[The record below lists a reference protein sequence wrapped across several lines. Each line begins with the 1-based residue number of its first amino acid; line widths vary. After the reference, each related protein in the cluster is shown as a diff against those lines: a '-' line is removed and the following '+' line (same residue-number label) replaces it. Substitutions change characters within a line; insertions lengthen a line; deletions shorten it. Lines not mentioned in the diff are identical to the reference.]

1 MTQDIS
7 GFGTRIVIQASNTFP
22 SGFSV
27 TQSADD
33 ADPIDIPSIQLADK
47 AMTLNGTLVTWS
59 KANPIPATLNVIP
72 GSDDD
77 RNLQVLASANRAAAG
92 RRPARDVITMTVVY
106 PDGQTTR
113 LMRGK
118 ITDAPPAKSIASAGR
133 MKTNAYV
140 FAFEDA
146 Q

>member
-47 AMTLNGTLVTWS
+47 AMTLNGTLVKWS
-59 KANPIPATLNVIP
+59 KANPIPVTLNVIP
-72 GSDDD
+72 GSNDD

-106 PDGQTTR
+106 PSGETTR
-113 LMRGK
+113 LMRGV

-140 FAFEDA
+140 FAFEDF